1 MVTVSSI
8 DVSGLQ
14 YAISGLQSALIG
26 TGGDVSTIVADESK
40 LLAKEIAHLIGP
52 LDRKKTED
60 RIEKSVR
67 SKFLALDDITNS
79 KFNAKGGT
87 SGNVV
92 WYRCDAN
99 FLYGAEKDRDMRKAS
114 GEALADVYY
123 SSRMLKGRTRI
134 IADFSP
140 ARKHQ
145 KVAITARIIT
155 SKASL
160 MRAVKS
166 VQTAIGKLKA
176 SWFSTAKSI
185 DHSLVGPQW
194 IERHIK
200 GNRTTKSIT
209 DLTSM
214 NVPEAPAV
222 TFGSKALGNDKFTRL
237 IDFAV
242 KVRTKKVMAR
252 LDLVLSGYSHDVAA
266 GIKAKRRGHHN
277 P

>member
-1 MVTVSSI
+1 MVTVTSI
-8 DVSGLQ
+8 D
-14 YAISGLQSALIG
+14 ISGLQSAIIGLQNALIG
-26 TGGDVSTIVADESK
+26 TGGDASTIVADESK
-40 LLAKEIAHLIGP
+40 LLAKEISNLIGP
-52 LDRKKTED
+52 LDQKKTKD

-67 SKFLALDDITNS
+67 SKFLALDDIDNS
-79 KFNAKGGT
+79 KFSSKGGT
-87 SGNVV
+87 TGNVV
-92 WYRCDAN
+92 WYRCDRN
-99 FLYGAEKDRDMRKAS
+99 FLYGAAKDRDMRKAS

-123 SSRMLKGRTRI
+123 ASRKVQGRTRI
-134 IADFSP
+134 IADFTP

-145 KVAITARIIT
+145 RVAITARIIT

-160 MRAVKS
+160 ARAVKS
-166 VQTAIGKLKA
+166 VQLAIGKLKA
-176 SWFSTAKSI
+176 SWFATAKSI

-214 NVPEAPAV
+214 NVPATPSV

-242 KVRTKKVMAR
+242 KLRAKKVMAR
-252 LDLVLSGYSHDVAA
+252 LDLVLTGYSHDVAA